1 MITHTHPHTHTHSLE
16 CLQWLVESAS
26 GNPYTTAVDGMAPIH
41 AAAQAGQVAC
51 IQWLVER
58 AGVSPRHKADD
69 GATPAHFAAAGGQ
82 ASGIL
87 NKPFNWK
94 AGSEKKRIMDFC

>member
-1 MITHTHPHTHTHSLE
+1 M
-16 CLQWLVESAS
+16 
-26 GNPYTTAVDGMAPIH
+26 TAVDGMAPVH

-51 IQWLVER
+51 LQWLVER

-82 ASGIL
+82 VCTNSI
-87 NKPFNWK
+87 K
-94 AGSEKKRIMDFC
+94 ALVKQRAMPDIV